1 MSSSLNNVKT
11 ESIKKESVLQSA
23 SSQKAFEFYSSKYD
37 NLLEFLDSILDGM
50 ENPEPGLHSWLS
62 KMKSLNFDLFLSIL
76 EKQLADN
83 DVDQIIEN
91 FAREEGF
98 SLDNIKGEDLHKIKR
113 YITLFQS
120 ML

>member
-1 MSSSLNNVKT
+1 MSSSHNNENTK
-11 ESIKKESVLQSA
+11 SIKKESQLQQC
-23 SSQKAFEFYSSKYD
+23 SSQKAYEFYSSKYD
-37 NLLEFLDSILDGM
+37 NLLDFLDSILDGM